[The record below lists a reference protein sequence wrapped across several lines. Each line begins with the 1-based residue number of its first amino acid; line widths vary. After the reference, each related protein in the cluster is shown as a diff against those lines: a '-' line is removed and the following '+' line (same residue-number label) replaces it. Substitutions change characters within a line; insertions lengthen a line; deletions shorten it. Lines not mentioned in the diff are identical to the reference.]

1 MPDIIF
7 TTPAQKDF
15 NSLQK
20 KNLPVFK
27 RIITKM
33 KSLSEHPEA
42 GKILVGQFKGV
53 RSLRVGSYRILYE
66 VVDGNIYIYSIKDRR
81 DAYR

>member
-1 MPDIIF
+1 VPDIVL
-7 TTPAQKDF
+7 TPPAQKDF
-15 NSLQK
+15 NSLRK
-20 KNLPVFK
+20 KNTPVFK

-33 KSLSEHPEA
+33 KSLSDNPEA

-53 RSLRVGSYRILYE
+53 RSLRVGSHRILYE
-66 VVDGNIYIYSIKDRR
+66 VIEANIYIYSIKHRR